1 METMD
6 SRVENQFLS
15 DAGMKL
21 RYDDEKIGNIVVPS
35 FPELGRLTALR
46 FLEWVQQNPNG
57 VISLPT
63 GKTPEYFIK
72 QVNRYFTRWNEKS
85 IQQELTASGLDA
97 SNKPDM
103 NGLHFVQIDE
113 FYPIN
118 PLQHNSFYYYV
129 KKYYLEGFSLD
140 PEKALLINC
149 NHIGLQEG
157 QELED
162 VWEEGDVDL
171 TLRYR
176 KPANKKETLQ
186 KDVLERID
194 EWCIEYEKKIR
205 DMGGIGFFLGGIG
218 PDGHIGFN
226 ICGSDFFSTTR
237 LTRTNYETQAAAAQ
251 DLGGMEIAGKRLVIT
266 IGLSTITYNRACVA
280 IITAAGEAKSDI
292 VSQSILRD
300 RTIHYP
306 ATALHDLPEARFY
319 LTGGAAKR
327 LISRNIAQIKTDTKI
342 SDHVA
347 EKIIIDISL
356 EQHIPV
362 SKIEKKHLQNN
373 YYGKLLL
380 RQGEESLPDLKKRVV
395 SNLIDKISCGIKDK
409 NGLTFLHT
417 EPHHDD
423 IMLGYLPGVVRHI
436 RDHSTR
442 HCFVTFTSGF
452 TAVTNRF
459 MLNLIK
465 DLKELLDRHG
475 FDELY
480 REDYFNPQDSVG
492 RNRDVWQYLD
502 GVAADSPA
510 MKNEGRL
517 RRLLRNLIA
526 LYEEND
532 IEQIRDRIA
541 ELINYFQT
549 QYPGKKDLHLIQKLK
564 GMCREWEG
572 DCLWGYFGWHSD
584 SVHHLRLGFYT
595 GDIFTEEPTMERDVT
610 PIAALLE
617 RVQPDVVSVAL
628 DPEASGPDTHYKV
641 LQALTEALAFH
652 AEKTGRSDIEVWG
665 YRNVW
670 YRFHPAEADMFI
682 PVSLN
687 MFALQDN
694 AFKNSFLSQK
704 DASFPSYEY
713 DGPFSELAQKIQ
725 VEQYQMLKTC
735 LGREFFNEHSSAL
748 LRATRGMVFLKSMSF
763 DELYQ
768 HSRKLRKL
776 TENL

>member
-1 METMD
+1 MG
-6 SRVENQFLS
+6 SKVEDQFLS
-15 DAGMKL
+15 AAGMEL
-21 RYDDEKIGNIVVPS
+21 TYSDEKIGIIVVPS

-46 FLEWVQQNPNG
+46 FLEWVLQNPDG

-63 GKTPEYFIK
+63 GRTPEYFIK
-72 QVNRYFTRWNEKS
+72 EVHRYLTGWNEEA
-85 IQQELTASGLDA
+85 IQQELLSSGVDA
-97 SNKPDM
+97 SKKPDM
-103 NGLHFVQIDE
+103 GGLHFVQIDE

-118 PLQHNSFYYYV
+118 PLQHNSFYYYI
-129 KKYYLEGFSLD
+129 KKYYLEGFGLD
-140 PEKALLINC
+140 AEKALLINSS
-149 NHIGLQEG
+149 HIGLEEG
-157 QELED
+157 QELEE
-162 VWEEGDVDL
+162 VWGDGDVDL

-176 KPANKKETLQ
+176 KSVDKKEALQ
-186 KDVLERID
+186 KMVLERID
-194 EWCIEYEKKIR
+194 EWCIEYERKIR
-205 DMGGIGFFLGGIG
+205 EMGGIGFFLGGIG

-226 ICGSDFFSTTR
+226 IRGSDFFSTTR

-266 IGLSTITYNRACVA
+266 IGLSTVTYNRSCVA
-280 IITAAGEAKSDI
+280 LITAAGEAKADI
-292 VSQSILRD
+292 VAQSMLREK
-300 RTIHYP
+300 TIHYP

-327 LISRNIAQIKTDTKI
+327 LTERNIGLIKTGTVI
-342 SDHVA
+342 NARVA
-347 EKIIIDISL
+347 ERIIIDISL
-356 EQHIPV
+356 EQRMPIA
-362 SKIEKKHLQNN
+362 KLEKKHLQSNG
-373 YYGKLLL
+373 YGKLLL
-380 RQGEESLPDLKKRVV
+380 RQGGESLSSLKERVI
-395 SNLIDKISCGIKDK
+395 SKLLEKIDRGISAK

-436 RDHSTR
+436 RDHSTK

-452 TAVTNRF
+452 TAVTNHF
-459 MLNLIK
+459 MLHLIR
-465 DLKELLDRHG
+465 DLKDLLDRHG
-475 FDELY
+475 FDELH
-480 REDYFNPQDSVG
+480 REDYFNPQNTIG
-492 RNRDVWQYLD
+492 RDRDVWQYLD

-532 IEQIRDRIA
+532 VEQVRDRIA

-610 PIAALLE
+610 PIAALLGK
-617 RVQPDVVSVAL
+617 VQPDVISVAL

-641 LQALTEALAFH
+641 LQALSEALASH
-652 AEKTGRSDIEVWG
+652 TEKTGRSDIEVWG

-670 YRFHPAEADMFI
+670 YRFHPSEADMFI

-725 VEQYQMLKTC
+725 VEQYQMLKAC
-735 LGREFFNEHSSAL
+735 LGREFFNEHKSAL
-748 LRATRGMVFLKSMSF
+748 LRATRGMVFMKSMSL
-763 DELYQ
+763 DELNQ
-768 HSRKLRKL
+768 HSRKLKKL